1 MVLVFSCLAILALLY
16 QLGALL
22 ALWSFRRRP
31 QLVRHQGPLPGI
43 TVLKPLRGVDEDT
56 AACLSSFV
64 AQDYPL
70 FQVLFGVAEVTDPV
84 VPLVEELQR
93 RYPDRDLQLVHCPQH
108 LGSNPKV
115 STLQQLLPQATHDL
129 LVISDSDVLAPPDLL
144 QHLATALQNPRLG
157 VTSCLYR
164 AGSPETLGS
173 ALEALAISADFIP
186 SVAVAHYLEGV
197 RFALGAV
204 MAIRRETL
212 TQIGGLASMADYL
225 ADDYQLGW
233 RAAQAG
239 WQVSVLPLVVATLQ
253 RRTTVKGFLAH
264 QLRWA
269 RTYRVCRPRGFLGYG
284 ITFALIWSLVAWWAS
299 GFTGGTALLVG
310 CCFLGRALVAWQA
323 AKLLGQAPWSW
334 QLLLLLPG
342 KDILSFG
349 LWALSFCGDSVI
361 WQGRRY
367 RVQPDGRLTEIP
379 GKERHES
386 QRPDQALD

>member
-1 MVLVFSCLAILALLY
+1 MVLVFACLALLALLY

-22 ALWSFRRRP
+22 ALWYFLRRP
-31 QLVRHQGPLPGI
+31 QPILHPGPLPGI
-43 TVLKPLRGVDEDT
+43 TVLKPLRGRDEDT
-56 AACLSSFV
+56 EACLTSFV
-64 AQDYPL
+64 VQDYPN
-70 FQVLFGVAEVTDPV
+70 FQILFGVAEAADPV
-84 VPLVEELQR
+84 VSVVRELQR
-93 RYPDRDLQLVHCPQH
+93 RYPDKDLQLIHCAQN
-108 LGSNPKV
+108 LGCNPKV

-144 QHLATALQNPRLG
+144 RQLATALQDTRLG

-164 AGSPETLGS
+164 AGQPKTLGS

-212 TQIGGLASMADYL
+212 TQIGGLAGIADYL

-233 RAAQAG
+233 RASQAG
-239 WQVSVLPLVVATLQ
+239 WQVSVLPLVVVTLQ
-253 RRTTVKGFLAH
+253 RRTTLKGFLAH

-284 ITFALIWSLVAWWAS
+284 ITFALVWSLVAWWGS
-299 GFTGGTALLVG
+299 GFAGGTGLLVG

-323 AKLLGQAPWSW
+323 AKLLGQAPCSW

-349 LWALSFCGDSVI
+349 LWALSFLGNTVI

-367 RVQPDGRLTEIP
+367 QVQPDGRLTETP
-379 GKERHES
+379 
-386 QRPDQALD
+386 